1 MLKNVNG
8 KTGRKIDM
16 VDTLTGFYNAVVF
29 ELYSEH
35 NMILN
40 KQWSVWSKRSKLT
53 DIIANKN
60 GHISFC
66 ISTISDLYLIKLKLL
81 T

>member
-1 MLKNVNG
+1 MAKPAHHQFE
-8 KTGRKIDM
+8 IDM

-40 KQWSVWSKRSKLT
+40 KQWSV
-53 DIIANKN
+53 
-60 GHISFC
+60 
-66 ISTISDLYLIKLKLL
+66 
-81 T
+81 